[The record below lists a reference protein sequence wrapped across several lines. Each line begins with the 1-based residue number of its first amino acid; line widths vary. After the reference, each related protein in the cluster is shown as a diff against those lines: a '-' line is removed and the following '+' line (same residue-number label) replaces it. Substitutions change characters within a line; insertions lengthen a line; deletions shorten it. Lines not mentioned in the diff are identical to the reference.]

1 MKNDEIAARSFNE
14 SIRAKEKFLTP
25 ENVSALVRSAELV
38 ADVFRKGGK
47 LLIAGNGGSAADAQ
61 HLAAEFVNRFE
72 VERPPL
78 PALALTTDSSA
89 LTSIGN
95 DYSFDE
101 VFSKQVAALGR
112 PEDAFVA
119 ITTSGNSR
127 NILRAVEAAGAAG
140 MKVIILTGKGGGL
153 LAGKGDV
160 LINVDSTRTARIQ
173 EVHITFCHALCEL
186 VDHMLFQK
194 VSRLLK
200 KPLNASS

>member
-1 MKNDEIAARSFNE
+1 MKNDDIAARSFTE

-25 ENVSALVRSAELV
+25 ENVSAVVRSAELI
-38 ADVFRKGGK
+38 AEVFKKGGK

-78 PALALTTDSSA
+78 PAVAVTTDSSA

-101 VFSKQVAALGR
+101 VFSKQVIALGR
-112 PEDAFVA
+112 PEDALVA

-127 NILRAVEAAGAAG
+127 NILKAVEAAEAAG
-140 MKVIILTGKGGGL
+140 MKIIILTGKGGGL
-153 LAGKGDV
+153 LAGKGDI
-160 LINVDSTRTARIQ
+160 LINVDASRTARIQ
-173 EVHITFCHALCEL
+173 EVHITFCHAVCEL

-194 VSRLLK
+194 V
-200 KPLNASS
+200 

>member
-1 MKNDEIAARSFNE
+1 MKNDDIAARSFKE

-25 ENVSALVRSAELV
+25 ENVSAVVRSAEMISE
-38 ADVFRKGGK
+38 AFKKGGK

-78 PALALTTDSSA
+78 PAIALTTDSSA

-95 DYSFDE
+95 DYSFDQ
-101 VFSKQVAALGR
+101 VFSKQVTALGR
-112 PEDAFVA
+112 PEDVLIA

-127 NILRAVEAAGAAG
+127 NILKAIEAAGAVG

-160 LINVDSTRTARIQ
+160 FISVDAQRTARIQ
-173 EVHITFCHALCEL
+173 EVHITFCHAVCEL

-194 VSRLLK
+194 V
-200 KPLNASS
+200 

>member
-1 MKNDEIAARSFNE
+1 MKNDDIAARSFKE

-25 ENVSALVRSAELV
+25 ENVSAVVRSAEIISE
-38 ADVFRKGGK
+38 VFKKGGK

-78 PALALTTDSSA
+78 PAVALTTDSSA
-89 LTSIGN
+89 ITSIGN

-101 VFSKQVAALGR
+101 VFSKQVTALGR
-112 PEDAFVA
+112 PEDVLIA

-127 NILRAVEAAGAAG
+127 NILKAVEAAGAVG

-160 LINVDSTRTARIQ
+160 FINVDAARTARIQ
-173 EVHITFCHALCEL
+173 EVHITFCHAVCEL

-194 VSRLLK
+194 V
-200 KPLNASS
+200 